1 MPETTRFAPS
11 PTGWLHLGHAFAA
24 LFAAREA
31 DGGRFLIRL
40 EDIDATRARPEYEE
54 AIFED
59 LSWLGLSWE
68 KPVRRQ
74 SDHFDDYRAALSQ
87 LEAQGLLYPC
97 FCTRREIQ
105 DEIARAGNAPQGPD
119 GPLYP
124 GTCRHLDAAERQ
136 QRLASGAAYALRLDV
151 SKALK
156 LLDVPLTFTE
166 LSSGEITADPS
177 IFGDVVL
184 ARKDTPASYH
194 LAVVVDDAL
203 QGITLVTRGEDLLPA
218 THLHRLLQHLL
229 GLPVPRW
236 HHHRLITDETG
247 KRLAKR
253 DDARSLRSLREACW
267 TPERVLDVLEITASQ
282 PPSRE

>member
-59 LSWLGLSWE
+59 LAWLGLSWE

-74 SDHFDDYRAALSQ
+74 SDHFDDYRAALGH
-87 LEAQGLLYPC
+87 LEAKGLLYPC

-124 GTCRHLDAAERQ
+124 GTCRHLDADERQ

-151 SKALK
+151 MKALK
-156 LLDVPLTFTE
+156 LLDAPLTFTE
-166 LSSGEITADPS
+166 LSRGEITADPS

-218 THLHRLLQHLL
+218 THVHRLLQHLL

-236 HHHRLITDETG
+236 HHHRLITDESG

-253 DDARSLRSLREACW
+253 DDARSLRSLREAGW
-267 TPERVLDVLEITASQ
+267 TPERVRALID
-282 PPSRE
+282 